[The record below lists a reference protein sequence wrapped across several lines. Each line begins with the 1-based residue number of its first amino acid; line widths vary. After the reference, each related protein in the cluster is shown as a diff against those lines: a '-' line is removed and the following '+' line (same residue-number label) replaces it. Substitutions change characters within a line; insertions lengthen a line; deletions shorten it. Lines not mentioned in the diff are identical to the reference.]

1 MARKNRIIALV
12 LALMLGFF
20 GVDRFYLGKYKSG
33 ILKLITLGGLG
44 VWWFIDSM
52 LLLLDAFLF
61 SMGKD
66 SGIVKDKQGQEL
78 KYGLSAYRFKNGSLK
93 KDWFTGQ

>member
-1 MARKNRIIALV
+1 MTRKNRIIALV

-33 ILKLITLGGLG
+33 VLKLITLGGLG

-78 KYGLSAYRFKNGSLK
+78 KTVSLLIVLK
-93 KDWFTGQ
+93 MDH